1 MIFTTTG
8 IVDEASNQTVAAVL
22 ELRPSCEACGTALA
36 PDSTQ
41 AMICSFECTFCRGCV
56 ETLLLNVCP
65 NCGGGLNPRPIRP
78 KNKLE
83 KHPATTKIVSKPV
96 DAEAHAAFASL
107 IKDVP
112 PELR

>member
-1 MIFTTTG
+1 M
-8 IVDEASNQTVAAVL
+8 L

-41 AMICSFECTFCRGCV
+41 AMICSFECTFCRHCV

-83 KHPATTKIVSKPV
+83 KSPATTKIVSKPV
-96 DAEAHAAFASL
+96 DAEAHGAFAAH